1 MKTDELTTID
11 VNDNEAVKNYIK
23 EHCFECLNRFREPSP
38 DDLVMFLH
46 ALQYKISDVTTFT
59 SSLPEWAQI

>member
-1 MKTDELTTID
+1 MMRVQLKT
-11 VNDNEAVKNYIK
+11 YIK